1 MKIESY
7 IKFRD
12 TVAREGV
19 ADDGFRI
26 EVSRSINHNDVL
38 VAVSDSSDDTATLC
52 FDSGKDAAAFLREAA
67 DKIDAIDVAIQ
78 NHKAAITG
86 TLQDVVNATSVKQ
99 PAKRP
104 ALV

>member
-12 TVAREGV
+12 GVAREGI

-26 EVSRSINHNDVL
+26 EVSRSINRDGVL
-38 VAVSDSSDDTATLC
+38 VAVSDSSDDTATLA
-52 FDSGKDAAAFLREAA
+52 FESGKDAAAFLREAA
-67 DKIDAIDVAIQ
+67 DKIDAIDVAVQ

-86 TLQDVVNATSVKQ
+86 TLQDVVNATSKK
-99 PAKRP
+99 PAAKRP